1 MRCKSVQA
9 ARQLAMVVL
18 AVPAATALS
27 PARPPLW
34 LLIAISS
41 CAPFALNVFVPSL
54 PRLAEAFQSD
64 YGTAQLALTLF
75 LVGIALGQPI
85 YGPLSDC
92 YGRRPV
98 LLGGLGI
105 GLFGS
110 VLCLVAPTIE
120 ILLVGR
126 FLQAFG
132 GCVGLVLSRAMVR
145 DLFERDRAAS
155 ELAYVTMGMSLMPM
169 VAPSIGGLLDEH
181 FGWRA
186 SFVLLTAFV
195 AVVLLGSWARAAETN
210 HQREASVDFR
220 HLARGWSS
228 LVRSRIFVGYTLAMS
243 FNTVAFFAFLA
254 VAPYLMVTVMGRPPS
269 EYGFWFAGC
278 AGSYL
283 IGNFVTGRY
292 SQRIGL
298 DRMVRIGNLCSLM
311 GTGFGLFWAL
321 TFPLE
326 VWALFLPIFVVG
338 IAHGFSQPNLIAGAV
353 SVDPRLAGSAS
364 GLLGFVQMSLGAI
377 ATFVLGHIQDGTSL
391 PLAGLMFGCSVVS
404 LACHQLA
411 RYSSSSIAK
420 TIK

>member
-1 MRCKSVQA
+1 MVAPIVSA
-9 ARQLAMVVL
+9 A
-18 AVPAATALS
+18 PATSLVAPS
-27 PARPPLW
+27 PPARPPLW

-41 CAPFALNVFVPSL
+41 CAPFALNVFIPSL

-98 LLGGLGI
+98 LLGGLAI

-110 VLCLVAPTIE
+110 FLCLVAPTIDV
-120 ILLVGR
+120 LLIGR

-145 DLFERDRAAS
+145 DLFARDRAAS

-186 SFVLLTAFV
+186 SFILLTVFV
-195 AVVLLGSWARAAETN
+195 AAVLLGSWARAAETN
-210 HQREASVDFR
+210 HQRQARVDFG
-220 HLARGWSS
+220 HLARGWSL
-228 LVRSRIFVGYTLAMS
+228 LVRSPVFVGYTLAMS
-243 FNTVAFFAFLA
+243 FNTVSFFAFLA
-254 VAPYLMVTVMGRPPS
+254 VAPYLMVTVMGRAPS

-278 AGSYL
+278 AASYL

-298 DRMVRIGNLCSLM
+298 DRMVRIGNLCSLA

-321 TFPLE
+321 FFPLE
-326 VWALFLPIFVVG
+326 VWALFVPIFVIG

-391 PLAGLMFGCSVVS
+391 PLASLMFGCAVVS
-404 LACHQLA
+404 LGCHQLA
-411 RYSSSSIAK
+411 LYNRLGVAK
-420 TIK
+420 PAE

>member
-1 MRCKSVQA
+1 MGGDYL
-9 ARQLAMVVL
+9 RQGKKTGQKTAQNAPDCGVL
-18 AVPAATALS
+18 QGSAS
-27 PARPPLW
+27 R
-34 LLIAISS
+34 S
-41 CAPFALNVFVPSL
+41 CAPFALNVFIPSL

-98 LLGGLGI
+98 LLGGLVI
-105 GLFGS
+105 GLLGS
-110 VLCLVAPTIE
+110 ILCLVAPTIE

-145 DLFERDRAAS
+145 DLFARDRAAS

-181 FGWRA
+181 LGWRA

-210 HQREASVDFR
+210 HQRQARVDFG
-220 HLARGWSS
+220 HLARGWSL
-228 LVRSRIFVGYTLAMS
+228 LVRSPVFVGYTLAMS

-254 VAPYLMVTVMGRPPS
+254 VAPYLMVTVMGRAPS

-278 AGSYL
+278 AASYL

-298 DRMVRIGNLCSLM
+298 DRMVRIGNVCSLA
-311 GTGFGLFWAL
+311 GTGFGLVSASRTDFRS
-321 TFPLE
+321 
-326 VWALFLPIFVVG
+326 PISLQGPSAWIQGSQARPRACSVSCRCRWG
-338 IAHGFSQPNLIAGAV
+338 RSQP
-353 SVDPRLAGSAS
+353 S
-364 GLLGFVQMSLGAI
+364 F
-377 ATFVLGHIQDGTSL
+377 
-391 PLAGLMFGCSVVS
+391 
-404 LACHQLA
+404 
-411 RYSSSSIAK
+411 
-420 TIK
+420 

>member
-1 MRCKSVQA
+1 MVA
-9 ARQLAMVVL
+9 PIVTATPPPAPPLA
-18 AVPAATALS
+18 PT
-27 PARPPLW
+27 ARPPLW

-41 CAPFALNVFVPSL
+41 CAPFALNVFIPSL

-98 LLGGLGI
+98 LLGGLVI
-105 GLFGS
+105 GLLGS
-110 VLCLVAPTIE
+110 ILCLVAPTIE

-145 DLFERDRAAS
+145 DLFARDRAAS

-181 FGWRA
+181 LGWRA

-195 AVVLLGSWARAAETN
+195 AVVARAAETN
-210 HQREASVDFR
+210 HQRQARVDFG
-220 HLARGWSS
+220 HLARGWSL
-228 LVRSRIFVGYTLAMS
+228 LVRSPVFVGYTLAMS

-254 VAPYLMVTVMGRPPS
+254 VAPYLMVTVMGRAPS

-278 AGSYL
+278 AASYL

-298 DRMVRIGNLCSLM
+298 DRMVRIGNVCSLA
-311 GTGFGLFWAL
+311 GTGFGLVWAL
-321 TFPLE
+321 AFPLE

-391 PLAGLMFGCSVVS
+391 PLASLMFGCALVS
-404 LACHQLA
+404 LGSHQLA
-411 RYSSSSIAK
+411 SNSRLSIAK
-420 TIK
+420 PAE

>member
-1 MRCKSVQA
+1 MVA
-9 ARQLAMVVL
+9 AIVSASTSPPT
-18 AVPAATALS
+18 APAAA
-27 PARPPLW
+27 PVARPPLW

-41 CAPFALNVFVPSL
+41 CGPFALNVFVPSL

-75 LVGIALGQPI
+75 LAGIALGQPV

-98 LLGGLGI
+98 LLGGLAI
-105 GLFGS
+105 GLVGS
-110 VLCLVAPTIE
+110 FLCLLAPTVE
-120 ILLVGR
+120 ILLGGR

-132 GCVGLVLSRAMVR
+132 CCVGLVLSRAMVR
-145 DLFERDRAAS
+145 DLFARDRAAS

-186 SFVLLTAFV
+186 SFVLLAVFV
-195 AVVLLGSWARAAETN
+195 AAVLLGSWMRAAETN
-210 HQREASVDFR
+210 HQRQASVDFGN
-220 HLARGWSS
+220 LARGWS
-228 LVRSRIFVGYTLAMS
+228 LLARSPVFVGYTLAMS
-243 FNTVAFFAFLA
+243 FNSVAFFAFLA
-254 VAPYLMVTVMGRPPS
+254 VAPYLMVSVMGRAPS
-269 EYGFWFAGC
+269 EYGFWFVGC
-278 AGSYL
+278 AASYL

-298 DRMVRIGNLCSLM
+298 DRMVRIGNLCSLA
-311 GTGFGLFWAL
+311 GTGFGLVWAL
-321 TFPLE
+321 AFPLE

-377 ATFVLGHIQDGTSL
+377 GTFVLGHVQDGTGL

-404 LACHQLA
+404 LGFHKLA
-411 RYSSSSIAK
+411 LRSRLSIAK
-420 TIK
+420 PDE

>member
-1 MRCKSVQA
+1 MVA
-9 ARQLAMVVL
+9 AIVSASTSPPT
-18 AVPAATALS
+18 APAAA
-27 PARPPLW
+27 PVARPPLW

-41 CAPFALNVFVPSL
+41 CGPFALNVFVPSL

-75 LVGIALGQPI
+75 LAGIALGQPV

-98 LLGGLGI
+98 LLGGLAI
-105 GLFGS
+105 GLVGS
-110 VLCLVAPTIE
+110 LLCLLAPTVE
-120 ILLVGR
+120 ILLGGR

-132 GCVGLVLSRAMVR
+132 CCVGLVLSRAMVR
-145 DLFERDRAAS
+145 DLFARDRAAS

-186 SFVLLTAFV
+186 SFVLLAVFV
-195 AVVLLGSWARAAETN
+195 AAVLLGSWMRAAETN
-210 HQREASVDFR
+210 HQRQASVDFGN
-220 HLARGWSS
+220 LARGWS
-228 LVRSRIFVGYTLAMS
+228 LLARSPVFVGYTLAMS
-243 FNTVAFFAFLA
+243 FNSVAFFAFLA
-254 VAPYLMVTVMGRPPS
+254 VAPYLMVSVMGRAPS
-269 EYGFWFAGC
+269 EYGFWFVGC
-278 AGSYL
+278 AASYL

-298 DRMVRIGNLCSLM
+298 DRMVRIGNLCSLA
-311 GTGFGLFWAL
+311 GTGFGLVWAL
-321 TFPLE
+321 AFPLE

-377 ATFVLGHIQDGTSL
+377 GTFVLGHVQDGTGL

-404 LACHQLA
+404 LGFHKLA
-411 RYSSSSIAK
+411 LRSRLSIAK
-420 TIK
+420 PDE